1 MITKETRAESLN
13 ELDKTKRYEEIRYAL
28 KNEINGLTARE
39 LAKKLGSEERN
50 YVAPRLTELTRKNEI
65 KVISKRYDKKTRRI
79 IAIIIMIVIV
89 AMVATSVIP
98 STYNKSLSFAPVAL
112 ANSSQSVRFKYITSV
127 DFTIGKIFK
136 LLLSN

>member
-65 KVISKRYDKKTRRI
+65 KVISKRYDKKTRRN
-79 IAIIIMIVIV
+79 V
-89 AMVATSVIP
+89 AVYALNDKKYYEQKSEKIEKA
-98 STYNKSLSFAPVAL
+98 YNNYLNEKTKENIEKWKGEVSKDV
-112 ANSSQSVRFKYITSV
+112 
-127 DFTIGKIFK
+127 
-136 LLLSN
+136 

>member
-13 ELDKTKRYEEIRYAL
+13 ELDKKKRYEEIRYAL

-65 KVISKRYDKKTRRI
+65 KVISKRYDKKTKRN
-79 IAIIIMIVIV
+79 V
-89 AMVATSVIP
+89 AVYALNDKKYYEQKSEKIEKA
-98 STYNKSLSFAPVAL
+98 YNNYLNEKTKENIEKWKGEVSKDV
-112 ANSSQSVRFKYITSV
+112 
-127 DFTIGKIFK
+127 
-136 LLLSN
+136 

>member
-1 MITKETRAESLN
+1 MITNETRAESLN

-65 KVISKRYDKKTRRI
+65 KVISKRYDKKTKRN
-79 IAIIIMIVIV
+79 V
-89 AMVATSVIP
+89 AVYA
-98 STYNKSLSFAPVAL
+98 
-112 ANSSQSVRFKYITSV
+112 
-127 DFTIGKIFK
+127 
-136 LLLSN
+136 LSNKKQYNEKTEKIELAYEIYKENKTEENKEKWFKEIRGDKA